1 MSARLFLLLYLLRD
15 TLHRWCKRIS
25 SPLSRLLVVLSL
37 SFCGLVFLSNYA
49 LSIRMLEDKITRS
62 GADLLIAGEFLSGE
76 KARVGHGRPLLSA
89 VPGECELF
97 IFHDLFLSGK
107 VGSVSYSVVEY
118 PPEMVR
124 RLPDC
129 GNAVFVLPDEAAGG
143 TTPADIDIEGFRIR
157 GITLAEKHAGF
168 LRKLY
173 TGGAIFIPQGSFSL
187 NALAYGMLRKYV
199 LRFCRLDVE
208 LVTRWEQML
217 TLLSRL
223 DERNLSVVSS
233 RQMLQELEQ
242 LRQLQYYFRL
252 GIVLGCSFVIGL
264 LLTSISSMEFRQNE
278 YVYALMGSF
287 GISRLTLFF
296 TFVAENTL
304 LVFGGFGVSLLA
316 LSHMGPWLVE
326 KLYHLEGYV
335 FSMRIL
341 EDDVRIFLTAFMLCI
356 PVSCLP
362 IMAAI
367 FRPIGKILK

>member
-62 GADLLIAGEFLSGE
+62 GADLLIAGEFLSSE
-76 KARVGHGRPLLSA
+76 KAHLGEGRPLLSA
-89 VPGECELF
+89 VPGECELY

-118 PPEMVR
+118 PAEMVR

-129 GNAVFVLPDEAAGG
+129 GNAVFVLSDKAVSG
-143 TTPADIDIEGFRIR
+143 TTPVDIDIEGYRLS
-157 GITLAEKHAGF
+157 GLTLNESQAGF

-173 TGGAIFIPQGSFSL
+173 TGGAIFIPRGSFSL
-187 NALAYGMLRKYV
+187 NTLAYGMLRKYV
-199 LRFCRLDVE
+199 LRFQRLDVE
-208 LVTRWEQML
+208 VVARWEQML

-223 DERNLSVVSS
+223 DERNLSIISS

-242 LRQLQYYFRL
+242 LRQLQYYFRM
-252 GIVLGCSFVIGL
+252 GIVLGCSFVIGV

-316 LSHMGPWLVE
+316 LSYMGPWLVE

-335 FSMRIL
+335 FSLRIL
-341 EDDVRIFLTAFMLCI
+341 EEDVRIFLTAFTLCL

-362 IMAAI
+362 ILAAI